1 MYCQTIV
8 AFDYIY
14 ISYILETFGST
25 TFGNCYALG
34 DLLSFVQFKKR
45 GMSVTFSKT
54 AGWRLQLY

>member
-1 MYCQTIV
+1 MYCQTIA

-14 ISYILETFGST
+14 ISYILETFGSA

-54 AGWRLQLY
+54 EG